1 MTTNSETIFNSKL
14 SADDFKNAPSELG
27 IVETDTNLNV
37 WNILDMYFRDRGLVY
52 HKLSS
57 YDALISDISN
67 IIRNTSEIVVEDRKS
82 QNKYSYTF
90 GNVSVIPPSIMP
102 QESRLRNIDYS
113 LSIVVDI
120 IQTFVSTL
128 GVSTQK
134 VFRNLKICEIPLM
147 IKSRWCN
154 LYGKTHQEL
163 IDLGECPEDTGG
175 YYLINGK
182 ERVIVIQE
190 RPEYNRIQ
198 IRRPDKQTEKIYEMM
213 AENRSVII
221 RGSKPSVVKVFI
233 ESSRNVI
240 CQIPSLKEAIQVG
253 TILHACG
260 HVCGLW
266 EIGHDSSNDIKRMIV
281 GDDNLQEDYH
291 FNEIVNNIL
300 ENSKYFRNENC
311 ISHIGALTN
320 ASILK
325 DQHKDFVA
333 NLFRNDIFVN
343 IPVEVKPFY
352 LAYMVR
358 KMIMVYL
365 GRQHED
371 DRDHFAN
378 KRCDTDG
385 KLIEDLFRG
394 FFARYLENVTNDLS
408 SHPTNVN
415 LFERDFTIS
424 QEIHRC
430 MSTGNWGTQKSQ
442 GFFKVG
448 VCQLLTMFNH
458 ASMVSHLRRC
468 ISGHGGENRALKPRY
483 LHSSQWGIFDPAET
497 PEGPN
502 SGILKNMSIGAF
514 VTCATSEEPI
524 RRALQSIPEF
534 NPNINLQ
541 TCNNIKVFLNG
552 CWIGTTETAG
562 IVLVKLRNL
571 RTRGIIHFDTSISY
585 KTHDRELNIY
595 CDAGRCARPLYVVK
609 NGKLVITPETVVN
622 AKSWHDLISSG
633 CIQYVDTIEEQ
644 TSIISTWAN
653 SLLPKSNYCEIHP
666 ALILSVCCSAIPW
679 PNCNQGPRNSYSS
692 NMTKQSIGIYCS
704 NFMQR
709 FDTSA
714 YLLHYPQKP
723 LSVPQMSK
731 YFGYS
736 DLACGMNA
744 IVAILPYTGSTE
756 AHVNSKDWQVCA

>member
-1 MTTNSETIFNSKL
+1 MTSILTAKISN
-14 SADDFKNAPSELG
+14 DDVKNAPVELG
-27 IVETDTNLNV
+27 ITEGDTNSTV

-52 HKLSS
+52 HKLAS
-57 YDALISDISN
+57 YDALISDICD
-67 IIRNTSEIVVEDRKS
+67 IIRTSPEIVVEDRKS
-82 QNKYSYTF
+82 QSKYSYTF
-90 GNVSVIPPSIMP
+90 GNVSVISPSIMP

-120 IQTFVSTL
+120 IQSFVNTL

-134 VFRNLKICEIPLM
+134 VFHNQKICEIPLM
-147 IKSRWCN
+147 VKSRWCN
-154 LYGKTHQEL
+154 LYKKTRQEL
-163 IDLGECPEDTGG
+163 IDVGECPEDTGG

-190 RPEYNRIQ
+190 RPEYNSIQ
-198 IRRPDKQTEKIYEMM
+198 IRRPDKQTEKMYEMM
-213 AENRSVII
+213 AENRSVSI
-221 RGSKPSVVKVFI
+221 RGTKPSVVKVFI
-233 ESSRNVI
+233 ETSRNVI
-240 CQIPSLKEAIQVG
+240 CQLPMLKEAIQAG

-260 HVCGLW
+260 YICGLW
-266 EIGHDSSNDIKRMIV
+266 EINHDSTRDIKKMIV
-281 GDDNLQEDYH
+281 GDDDLSSDYH
-291 FNEIVNNIL
+291 FNEIISGIL
-300 ENSKYFRNENC
+300 ENSKYFRNETC
-311 ISHIGALTN
+311 ISQIGSLSN
-320 ASILK
+320 ASVSK
-325 DQHKDFVA
+325 EQYPEFVSQ
-333 NLFRNDIFVN
+333 LFLHEIFFH
-343 IPVEVKPFY
+343 IPVSVKPYY
-352 LAYMVR
+352 LAYMIR

-394 FFARYLENVTNDLS
+394 FFSRYIENVTNGLS

-415 LFERDFTIS
+415 LFERDFTIT

-458 ASMVSHLRRC
+458 ASMVSHMRRC

-483 LHSSQWGIFDPAET
+483 LHNSQWGIFDPAET

-514 VTCATSEEPI
+514 VTGATSEEPI
-524 RRALQSIPEF
+524 RRALKSIPEF
-534 NPNINLQ
+534 NPDISLQ
-541 TCNNIKVFLNG
+541 TCNHSKVFLNG
-552 CWIGTTETAG
+552 SWIGTTDCAG
-562 IVLVKLRNL
+562 IVVVKLRAL
-571 RTRGIIHFDTSISY
+571 RSRGVLHFDTSIAY
-585 KTHDRELNIY
+585 KSHDRELTIY
-595 CDAGRCARPLYVVK
+595 CDAGRCARPLFVVK
-609 NGKLVITPETVVN
+609 DGKLDLSKAVG
-622 AKSWHDLISSG
+622 AKDWHSLISSG

-653 SLLPKSNYCEIHP
+653 SLLPRSHYCEIHP
-666 ALILSVCCSAIPW
+666 ALILSVCCSVIPW

-723 LSVPQMSK
+723 LCVPRMSK

-736 DLACGMNA
+736 DLACGINA
-744 IVAILPYTGSTE
+744 IVAILPYTGSIQ
-756 AHVNSKDWQVCA
+756 AHVSSKDWQVCA